1 MLSDF
6 FENRLREAL
15 QTLFG
20 TLDDNTFSGIQT
32 FFEWVDVQGGACLFR
47 QGDEADGMYVVA
59 SGRLRVFQQS
69 AEGKRDAIAEIAAGE
84 TVGEMALI
92 TGEPRNADVMA
103 MRDSVLARISLKD
116 FERLTAI
123 YPQALL
129 HISRNIIERLQKR
142 SAAVRRT
149 KRINNIGVCPV
160 SEGADK
166 NSFVHA
172 LRQTLSEHGEVLCI
186 DSKSVDQSIGMPGIS
201 QCARGESAP
210 YRHLASWLEQQES
223 LYRFV
228 LYIPDEED
236 SEWTHR
242 CFRQADE
249 VLLVGVAGQSS
260 EIHPLEKRYLSSDEY
275 HSLPGQSL
283 VLLHAPDTQA
293 PTGTAAWLQG
303 RNLNFH
309 HHVRQEHAGDFAR
322 LALITRSGP
331 SDTLPYSA
339 QELADFERRYCYDKF
354 WNPADPA
361 LGSRYLCCGHA
372 FVMVGQAGDR
382 FFANRDTGLLG
393 QFRHQYFLVN
403 LIAHFHKAALMLF
416 SEWLVMAIS
425 QLDIHDVDSV
435 KTFKREIRRIFE
447 TFLRFTHRYWFHEV
461 SNQAQAKDLFRMLT
475 GHFDTDRIYQD
486 VSEAVKEMNQYLDSD
501 GLRRQANTV
510 VRLTVVT
517 TLGLIATVLTG
528 FLGMNI
534 FDYASESFWIKLLI
548 VMGVLTPT
556 ILLVFYGVAKSKVL
570 SDFLEALSDE
580 RLALRDK
587 LGVLFKVWRKRPPK
601 IP

>member
-1 MLSDF
+1 MSDAAKNTSPPVRHF
-6 FENRLREAL
+6 RQILLWPLQVMHARVRGPHISKYWELLEAVGEQSPWREVEDEFGDPDDFQERHYKEFITFLPYVQRFLYGEGTGREAL
-15 QTLFG
+15 TGYGKSPIRVYRRRDVAKMRVVLDEQAPPVVFEVAHVDLYFFYDIDIIILAVEFFTDDLPLALAQEMLFKLG
-20 TLDDNTFSGIQT
+20 RAYPAFWEASG
-32 FFEWVDVQGGACLFR
+32 QGGQCPR
-47 QGDEADGMYVVA
+47 
-59 SGRLRVFQQS
+59 RV
-69 AEGKRDAIAEIAAGE
+69 EWL
-84 TVGEMALI
+84 TT
-92 TGEPRNADVMA
+92 TGEI
-103 MRDSVLARISLKD
+103 LAVSDYENRRKYLNFVCRHRSPNVAAHWDYLL
-116 FERLTAI
+116 RPL
-123 YPQALL
+123 ALY
-129 HISRNIIERLQKR
+129 HSDREGMIRYRQIEYHR
-142 SAAVRRT
+142 
-149 KRINNIGVCPV
+149 
-160 SEGADK
+160 
-166 NSFVHA
+166 
-172 LRQTLSEHGEVLCI
+172 
-186 DSKSVDQSIGMPGIS
+186 MPL
-201 QCARGESAP
+201 
-210 YRHLASWLEQQES
+210 LA
-223 LYRFV
+223 
-228 LYIPDEED
+228 
-236 SEWTHR
+236 
-242 CFRQADE
+242 
-249 VLLVGVAGQSS
+249 
-260 EIHPLEKRYLSSDEY
+260 YLSFDDPR
-275 HSLPGQSL
+275 SLS
-283 VLLHAPDTQA
+283 
-293 PTGTAAWLQG
+293 
-303 RNLNFH
+303 R
-309 HHVRQEHAGDFAR
+309 GDFAR

-425 QLDIHDVDSV
+425 RLDIHDVESV

-475 GHFDTDRIYQD
+475 GHLDTDRIYQD

-534 FDYASESFWIKLLI
+534 FDYAGESFWIKLLI

-587 LGVLFKVWRKRPPK
+587 LGVLFKVWEKRPPNLR
-601 IP
+601 

>member
-1 MLSDF
+1 MSDAAKNTSPLVRHF
-6 FENRLREAL
+6 RQILLWPLQVMHARVREPHISKYWELLEAVGEQSPWREVEDEFGDPDDFQERHYKEFITFLPYVQRFLYGEGTGREAL
-15 QTLFG
+15 TGYGKSPIRVYRRRDVAKMRVVLDEQAPPVVFEVAHVDLYFFYDIDIIILAVEFYTDDLPLALAQEMLFKLG
-20 TLDDNTFSGIQT
+20 RAYPAFWEASG
-32 FFEWVDVQGGACLFR
+32 QGGQCPR
-47 QGDEADGMYVVA
+47 
-59 SGRLRVFQQS
+59 RV
-69 AEGKRDAIAEIAAGE
+69 EWL
-84 TVGEMALI
+84 TT
-92 TGEPRNADVMA
+92 TGEI
-103 MRDSVLARISLKD
+103 LAVSDYENRRKYLNFVCRHRSPNVAAHWDYLL
-116 FERLTAI
+116 RPL
-123 YPQALL
+123 ALY
-129 HISRNIIERLQKR
+129 HSDREGMIRYRQIEYHR
-142 SAAVRRT
+142 
-149 KRINNIGVCPV
+149 
-160 SEGADK
+160 
-166 NSFVHA
+166 
-172 LRQTLSEHGEVLCI
+172 
-186 DSKSVDQSIGMPGIS
+186 MPL
-201 QCARGESAP
+201 
-210 YRHLASWLEQQES
+210 LA
-223 LYRFV
+223 
-228 LYIPDEED
+228 
-236 SEWTHR
+236 
-242 CFRQADE
+242 
-249 VLLVGVAGQSS
+249 
-260 EIHPLEKRYLSSDEY
+260 YLSFDDPR
-275 HSLPGQSL
+275 SLS
-283 VLLHAPDTQA
+283 
-293 PTGTAAWLQG
+293 
-303 RNLNFH
+303 R
-309 HHVRQEHAGDFAR
+309 GDFAR

-425 QLDIHDVDSV
+425 RLDIHDVESV

-475 GHFDTDRIYQD
+475 GHLDTDRIYQD

-534 FDYASESFWIKLLI
+534 FDYAGESFWIKLLI

-587 LGVLFKVWRKRPPK
+587 LGVLFKVWEKRPPNLR
-601 IP
+601 